1 MVEASSLY
9 YPNRIARYF
18 FQAMEDVMGQG
29 GLNMVLNLARL
40 DQYISNAPPD
50 TLDKDFDFASMTA
63 LNIALEETYGPR
75 GGRGMAL
82 RIGRAT
88 FSQGMKNFGILAGIN
103 DPIFRALPLEKR
115 CLMGLQALAQVFN
128 NFSDQKCSVE
138 EDPESYRFIVPNSA
152 MCWGRKTDKPV
163 CHAMAG
169 IIQECM
175 RWASNGYEYYVVENT
190 CRACG
195 DAQCVFTVQKTPIG
209 QLR

>member
-1 MVEASSLY
+1 MVEPSSLY

-29 GLNMVLNLARL
+29 GLNMVLSLARL
-40 DQYISNAPPD
+40 DQYVGKPPPD
-50 TLDKDFDFASMTA
+50 TLDKTFDFASMTA

-82 RIGRAT
+82 RVGRAT
-88 FSQGMKNFGILAGIN
+88 FSMGMKNFGILAGIN
-103 DPIFRALPLEKR
+103 DPTFRALPLEKR
-115 CLMGLQALAQVFN
+115 CMLGLQALAQVFN
-128 NFSDQKCSVE
+128 NFSDQKSSVE
-138 EDPESYRFIVPNSA
+138 EDGESYRFIVPTSA
-152 MCWGRKTDKPV
+152 MCWQRKTDKPV
-163 CHAMAG
+163 CHALVG

-175 RWASNGYEYYVVENT
+175 RWASNGFEYYVVESH

-195 DAQCVFTVQKTPIG
+195 DAECVFIVQKTPIG